1 MVILYCCSF
10 IQLLSVSKSKL
21 QRTQSFQGVHDY
33 SVYHE
38 ENPLAGILTNVYGV
52 RIYIV
57 HDLTS

>member
-10 IQLLSVSKSKL
+10 VQLLRISKSNL
-21 QRTQSFQGVHDY
+21 QRMQSFQGVHDY
-33 SVYHE
+33 GVYYE